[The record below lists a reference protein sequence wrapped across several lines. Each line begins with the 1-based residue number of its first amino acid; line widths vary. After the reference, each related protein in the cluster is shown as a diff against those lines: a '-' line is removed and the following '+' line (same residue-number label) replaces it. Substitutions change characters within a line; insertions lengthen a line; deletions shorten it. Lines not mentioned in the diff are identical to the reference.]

1 MTKAPN
7 LVQLKI
13 AVIKFHD
20 ANQYLE
26 VAIARDACF
35 TSHNAV
41 TWKENQLSDTV
52 GEVKALMP
60 QKGQEITDVKLD
72 KLLTR
77 CELIEAELLILQTR
91 HDADKEV
98 YKIIAEEHGATPAV
112 WSHKP
117 KRTFTSE
124 GHGIDSRLAKFGL
137 VA

>member
-26 VAIARDACF
+26 VAMARDACF

-52 GEVKALMP
+52 GEVKSLMP
-60 QKGQEITDVKLD
+60 QKGQEMTDVKLD

-77 CELIEAELLILQTR
+77 CELIESELLILQER
-91 HDADKEV
+91 HEADKEV

-117 KRTFTSE
+117 KRT
-124 GHGIDSRLAKFGL
+124 LPAKDTASTAASPSLG
-137 VA
+137 